1 MHELSLCG
9 AIADIVSRHAGER
22 HVAAVHLRVGTL
34 RQVVPDTLSFCWT
47 MVTDGTALE
56 GAVLDL
62 ERVDA
67 VLHCRDCGRTLPMG
81 AAISLACAGCGSFAV
96 DVVAGEE
103 FEVTALD
110 LAGV

>member
-1 MHELSLCG
+1 VHELSLCG
-9 AIADIVSRHAGER
+9 AIADIVSRRAGGR

-34 RQVVPDTLSFCWT
+34 RQVVPDTLTFCWT
-47 MVTDGTALE
+47 MVTEGTDLE
-56 GAVLDL
+56 GAELDL

-67 VLHCRDCGRTLPMG
+67 LLHCRDCGGTLPMG

-103 FEVTALD
+103 FDVTALD
-110 LAGV
+110 LAAV

>member
-9 AIADIVSRHAGER
+9 AIADIVSRRAGER
-22 HVAAVHLRVGTL
+22 HVAAVHLRVGAL

-47 MVTDGTALE
+47 MVTEGTEFE

-67 VLHCRDCGRTLPMG
+67 VLHCRDCRTTLPMG
-81 AAISLACAGCGSFAV
+81 DAISLACAGCGSFAV

-110 LAGV
+110 LAAV